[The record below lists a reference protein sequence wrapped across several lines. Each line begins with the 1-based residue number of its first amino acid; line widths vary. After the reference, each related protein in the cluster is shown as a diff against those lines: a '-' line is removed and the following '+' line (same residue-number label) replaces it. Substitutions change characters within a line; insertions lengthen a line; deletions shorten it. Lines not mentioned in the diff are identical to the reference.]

1 MILAGVLVRVTV
13 QFCIM
18 PVTLNVGIHTRQY
31 LEDVLTRLPAMK
43 ASEAVCLTPANWLAA
58 RSAKAARPAA

>member
-1 MILAGVLVRVTV
+1 MLSFSGSLKVFVAAR
-13 QFCIM
+13 
-18 PVTLNVGIHTRQY
+18 TREY

-43 ASEAVCLTPANWLAA
+43 AKEAASLTPAKWLTA